1 MGFRSHVTAVTLRDL
16 RIAKLSKQFRPT
28 PCQALLESYMNGIQ
42 DIDADDSQI
51 PVRVRLMLHRCLEEQ
66 NVSDYNHYPFVI
78 IDIACYFY
86 LTHNYL
92 MNEIRFNS
100 HI

>member
-66 NVSDYNHYPFVI
+66 NVSDRSHHSPVI
-78 IDIACYFY
+78 IEIVCFFKQTYCHVLNSIDFYF
-86 LTHNYL
+86 HV
-92 MNEIRFNS
+92 
-100 HI
+100 